1 MPKIMRVQVLKEYLI
16 KLDFDD
22 GVSGDIDL
30 SYLVGKGI
38 FTAWR
43 DTTFFEEI
51 CIGSS
56 GELAWRDGI
65 DLCPDSLYLKITGK
79 TPEDIFPILRYESS
93 RA

>member
-1 MPKIMRVQVLKEYLI
+1 MPKATRVQVLNDYRI

-30 SYLVGKGI
+30 FDLVGRGV
-38 FTAWR
+38 FSAWR
-43 DTTFFEEI
+43 DTTFFREVR
-51 CIGSS
+51 IGSS
-56 GELAWRDGI
+56 GELTWGEGI

-79 TPEDIFPILRYESS
+79 TPEDIFPLLRYESS